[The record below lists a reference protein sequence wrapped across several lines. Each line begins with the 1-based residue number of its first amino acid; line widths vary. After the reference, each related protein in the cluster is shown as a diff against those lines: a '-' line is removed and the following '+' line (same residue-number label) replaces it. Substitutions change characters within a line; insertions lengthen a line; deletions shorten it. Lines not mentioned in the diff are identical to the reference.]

1 MSVRRKSW
9 RCKVLILQLFLLI
22 QVCGLWAYAAEKEP
36 RNVIRVGFFAFDGY
50 HMMDENGERSGYGYD
65 FLRLA
70 SRYLDVDFEYIGY
83 DKSWDEIQDMLENG
97 EIDILTSA
105 QATSARQDDFDF
117 SKAIGTSSAMLT
129 VKNTNQTIQAS
140 DYSTYE
146 GMRVALLK
154 GNSRNDDLNSYA
166 DEKGF
171 SYTPVYFDMADD
183 LEKALQSGQVDAALT
198 SSLRRTHGEQILDLF
213 AAREFYVMVRKGD
226 TELLDQLNYAIEQM
240 EAVEGDWQN
249 ELSNKYYSHENE
261 KNLTFTDEELEL
273 IRQYADG
280 EKKLV
285 MTASM
290 DRDPYSYVENGELK
304 GIIPDYFAQLAEYA
318 GIPYELAVPTSR
330 EEYEQWRFDGTVDGF
345 IDARIDSQQWI
356 EENSFS
362 TSVSYTEMK
371 LAMVT
376 RRDFDGNIQKLAVAT
391 AQGLFGI
398 ENNLARDAER
408 IIVDSREAAM
418 QAVLD
423 GKADAAF
430 VYLYTAQQFVNQDE
444 RGLLTYTM
452 LEQPTYDYCVAF
464 TDQISHELSGIF
476 TKCIYAMPS
485 GSFENLAAQYTSYR
499 AKDIDLSTWIRIYPM
514 AAIALCVVLFML
526 GLFAILLFQRH
537 KVFRLEQK
545 RAKELQLLTVQAE
558 QANQAKSDF
567 LTNVSHDIR
576 TPMNAIVGI
585 ANLMAQEQ
593 EVSGQLRDYIRKI
606 QNSSTHLLSLIDDVL
621 DMSKIEA
628 EKLTLNPEPV
638 SLEEQIRLVEDIIR
652 ELASQRE
659 QIFSVQLHELQHD
672 SVVTDS
678 ARLRQILLN
687 LLSNAVKYTQKGG
700 RICFLLE
707 ELPCDKEEMARF
719 CFCVSDNGCGMK
731 PEFLKH
737 IFEPFVRN
745 EASVTNRVQG
755 TGLGMTITKGIVDLM
770 GGEIT
775 AESTPGAGS
784 CFRVVLTMPIAQE
797 EVEWF
802 GQPAKEQS
810 ILHGLRFLCAE
821 DNGLNAEI
829 LSATLEGY
837 GAVCTIYEDG
847 VQLTDAFEKV
857 QPGEYDAVLMDIQMP
872 NMNGLEVARAIRSS
886 ANPLGRTIPIIAMSA
901 NAFTEDVQRSIE
913 AGMNAHISKPINM
926 KLLEKEM
933 RVALC
938 FDKATGEKK

>member
-22 QVCGLWAYAAEKEP
+22 QVCGLCAYAAEKEP

-872 NMNGLEVARAIRSS
+872 NMNGLEAARAIRSS

-938 FDKATGEKK
+938 SDKATGEKK

>member
-22 QVCGLWAYAAEKEP
+22 QVCGLCAYAAEKEP

-154 GNSRNDDLNSYA
+154 GNSRNDDVNSYA

-249 ELSNKYYSHENE
+249 ELSNKYYSHEDE

-273 IRQYADG
+273 IHQYADG

-408 IIVDSREAAM
+408 ITVVSREAAM

-700 RICFLLE
+700 RICFSLE

-755 TGLGMTITKGIVDLM
+755 TGLGMTITKGIVELM

-837 GAVCTIYEDG
+837 GAACTIYEDG

-872 NMNGLEVARAIRSS
+872 NMNGLEAARAIRSS

-913 AGMNAHISKPINM
+913 AGMNAHISKPIDM
-926 KLLEKEM
+926 KQLLKLLAEIK
-933 RVALC
+933 R
-938 FDKATGEKK
+938 

>member
-22 QVCGLWAYAAEKEP
+22 QVCGLSAYAAEKEP

-408 IIVDSREAAM
+408 ITVDSREAAM

-485 GSFENLAAQYTSYR
+485 GSFENLAAQYISYR

-700 RICFLLE
+700 RICFSLE

-872 NMNGLEVARAIRSS
+872 NMNGLEAARAIRSS

-938 FDKATGEKK
+938 SDKAAGEKK